1 VKTPPI
7 SNAGPVD
14 VGRLLDEGDWTGY
27 QRWLV
32 ALTALTI
39 VFDGADN
46 QLLGAAVPA
55 MMRDWSVARAV
66 FAPVLAV
73 GLIGMTIGGAI
84 AGIAG
89 DRIGRKRA
97 LVASVVLFGLATAAI
112 SLVQGVAALGAL
124 RFVAGLGLGGALPN
138 AAALASEFVP
148 RRHRPFAV
156 TLTIVCVPLGGT
168 LAGLLALRVLPVL
181 GWRAL
186 FLVGGLIPIA
196 IGVVLT
202 WLLAES
208 PRYLATRPAH
218 AGDLRSLLARMGHR
232 MPDGTTFVDS
242 LEPSVGRPGVRALL
256 RPEFRR
262 DTVALWCA
270 FFSCLLAV
278 YLGFNWIPAMITGA
292 GLPPTV
298 GSSGIMIYN
307 LGGVAGAIAGALTFN
322 RLGSRPTML
331 TLAMMG
337 AVSAVGMR
345 WVPITAD
352 SDTLPLMVMLAVN
365 GGMTNAVQTTL
376 YALAAQVYPT
386 AIRST
391 GVGAALAIGRGGA
404 ILSTYAGAW
413 ALDAGGPTAFFI
425 LVAAAMSSV
434 FVALA
439 VVKRHIQPVLVVT
452 AVPQE
457 AR

>member
-1 VKTPPI
+1 MKTPLI
-7 SNAGPVD
+7 SDAGPVD
-14 VGRLLDEGDWTGY
+14 VGRLLDEGNWSGY

-55 MMRDWSVARAV
+55 MMRDWSVTRAA
-66 FAPVLAV
+66 FAPVLAL

-97 LVASVVLFGLATAAI
+97 LVASVIAFGVATAAI
-112 SLVQGVAALGAL
+112 SLVQSVAVLGAL
-124 RFVAGLGLGGALPN
+124 RFLAGLGLGGALPN

-148 RRHRPFAV
+148 RRHRAFAV

-168 LAGLLALRVLPVL
+168 LAGLLALRVLPAL

-196 IGVVLT
+196 IGAALT
-202 WLLAES
+202 RLLAES
-208 PRYLATRPAH
+208 PRYLATRPEH
-218 AGDLRSLLARMGHR
+218 SRDLRSLLTRMGHPV
-232 MPDGTTFVDS
+232 PDAATFVDS
-242 LEPSVGRPGVRALL
+242 LERSVGRAGVRALL
-256 RPEFRR
+256 TPEFRR

-298 GSSGIMIYN
+298 GSSGIMVYN
-307 LGGVAGAIAGALTFN
+307 LGGVAGAILGALTFN

-331 TLAMMG
+331 ALAMIG

-345 WVPITAD
+345 WVPVSST
-352 SDTLPLMVMLAVN
+352 SDTLPLMLMLVVN

-386 AIRST
+386 AIRAT

-413 ALDAGGPTAFFI
+413 ALDAGGPSSFF
-425 LVAAAMSSV
+425 LVVAVAMGAV
-434 FVALA
+434 FVALT
-439 VVKRHIQPVLVVT
+439 VVKRHIQPGL
-452 AVPQE
+452 AVAALPQG